1 MKFYAVIIFLFM
13 ISTIFSQPLQPVR
26 MVAEW
31 EPAVGSL
38 IRWPLGIP
46 QDLVYEL
53 AVDDSLFVLVANISQ
68 QNSATNTFNSWNI
81 NMEHVVFI
89 QAPTN
94 SHWTRDWGPVSIFDG
109 EGVWGIVDFNFEG
122 YPWVP
127 AKRERFWEHDNSVN
141 SVLADFFETPLYQMP
156 LFFTG
161 GNVMTDGYGSAFS
174 TRQMIDENYP
184 IATPDQF
191 FSIVES
197 YTGVDNYQIISNF
210 ESYGI
215 QHIDCVAK
223 LLDEET
229 VLIKRLPIGH
239 PDYNRVETIVSEFSS
254 MENCFGR
261 PFKIVRIDSGSYS
274 GNNTAAYT
282 NSFILN
288 NKVLVPLFG
297 IDTDAEALIVYEEA
311 MPGYEVIGF
320 PWGSWYSYDA
330 LHCRVMGIFDR
341 YMLRITH
348 QPFDNEIYDDED
360 LIINA
365 EIKAHSNQLL
375 IDEEVRVFWKT
386 EYSDWQSILMNPMG
400 DDFYNATI
408 PKQEAETEVSY
419 YIQAADESGRVVF
432 LPRTAPIASYK
443 FIIISGTSIESNIH
457 KPALL
462 NFRFYPNPFNSE
474 TTIELEVKKN
484 GQTIIDIFNIKGQR
498 VAILH
503 KGYLD
508 QGLHLFSWNGAE
520 QSSGI
525 YLIKV
530 AVDDYK
536 VTEKVLLLK

>member
-239 PDYNRVETIVSEFSS
+239 PDYNMVETIVSEFSS

-443 FIIISGTSIESNIH
+443 FIIISGTSIESNIL

-462 NFRFYPNPFNSE
+462 NFKSYPNPFNPE
-474 TTIELEVKKN
+474 TTIELEMKKN
-484 GQTIIDIFNIKGQR
+484 GHPIIEIINIKGQR